1 MGIERRLHCVAGAA
15 QKRPAFLGDVRAAP
29 VLRPRLRAGSGAH
42 SQCEDMC
49 EKLISIQKLIYE
61 SFSKRIRKALE
72 EYKDKVI
79 TEAEYLA
86 KMRSI
91 MEDYRY
97 WL

>member
-1 MGIERRLHCVAGAA
+1 MNFGWGAVYCSYSC
-15 QKRPAFLGDVRAAP
+15 AFHILVGFLDF
-29 VLRPRLRAGSGAH
+29 LCAGSGAH

>member
-1 MGIERRLHCVAGAA
+1 
-15 QKRPAFLGDVRAAP
+15 
-29 VLRPRLRAGSGAH
+29 
-42 SQCEDMC
+42 MC

-91 MEDYRY
+91 MEDYRCRQRS
-97 WL
+97 

>member
-1 MGIERRLHCVAGAA
+1 
-15 QKRPAFLGDVRAAP
+15 
-29 VLRPRLRAGSGAH
+29 
-42 SQCEDMC
+42 MC

-91 MEDYRY
+91 MEDYRCRQRSY
-97 WL
+97 RSRRDKSVFLRQR

>member
-1 MGIERRLHCVAGAA
+1 
-15 QKRPAFLGDVRAAP
+15 
-29 VLRPRLRAGSGAH
+29 
-42 SQCEDMC
+42 MC